1 MKSIAPIGL
10 LAVLLCGGGQASA
23 EGDIQWIRVTVLLE
37 TASGAAHRAEESLV
51 PGGVY
56 SPAEVEQEGRDAI
69 DRKILER
76 VRFLGESMR
85 GVEESM
91 RLATLLARQ
100 YYLPL
105 EVGRKAVLPV
115 IDLNPRLG
123 VVFSPLRFAGKR
135 AVCKVQILEPEG
147 PEASPDFTGEP
158 ITLRLQGANLQDVL
172 KVFTKITQ
180 TEIAIDPS
188 VEATVSVDLRDV
200 PWDQALDLI
209 LRTNGLGW
217 VKENGG
223 LRVAPLDE
231 MSRRKRVRTDATIDL
246 PRGSWGSRTIASRG
260 DAENP
265 TMVLV
270 VESVDGPPDLVAERD
285 GLVHAKKVQLVP
297 PTVDEVEASVGE
309 LAVFSGTVAENGSL
323 RDIRVLAAPS
333 SKYSDRL
340 LESLESWRLHLVLN
354 EEGRR
359 QEAVVGYGL
368 RLMPQRMLARIGSI
382 DHIGFEISGSPVDN
396 SPNQYR
402 VRALVTDLDA
412 GVVISAPQVTMLKG
426 EEAVVRSGLVAPS
439 GQPSEFLMKV
449 NVAEDGSHLSYSWTV
464 TVDGKI
470 VSSHKAEFE
479 L

>member
-1 MKSIAPIGL
+1 MKRIALIAL
-10 LAVLLCGGGQASA
+10 SAALFWVGGPVSA
-23 EGDIQWIRVTVLLE
+23 EEDIQWIRVTVFLE

-56 SPAEVEQEGRDAI
+56 SPTEVEQVGQEAI
-69 DRKILER
+69 DQKILER

-105 EVGRKAVLPV
+105 EVGKEAVLPA

-123 VVFSPLRFAGKR
+123 IVFTPLRFVGNR
-135 AVCKVQILEPEG
+135 AVCKVQFLEPEG
-147 PEASPDFTGEP
+147 PEGSQEFTGES
-158 ITLRLQGANLQDVL
+158 ITLRLQDADLRMVLQT
-172 KVFTKITQ
+172 FSKIAHI
-180 TEIAIDPS
+180 EITIDP
-188 VEATVSVDLRDV
+188 AVSGEVTVDLRDV

-209 LRTNGLGW
+209 LRINGLGW

-223 LRVAPLDE
+223 LQVAPLE
-231 MSRRKRVRTDATIDL
+231 ELSSRKRVRTDATINL
-246 PRGSWGSRTIASRG
+246 PRGSWGSATIASRG
-260 DAENP
+260 DADNP

-270 VESVDGPPDLVAERD
+270 VESVEGAPDLVAERD

-297 PTVDEVEASVGE
+297 PNVKEVEASVGE
-309 LAVFSGTVAENGSL
+309 LAVFRGTVTEDGGL
-323 RDIRVLAAPS
+323 RDIEVLAAPS
-333 SKYSDRL
+333 SSYSRRL
-340 LESLESWRLHLVLN
+340 LESLERWRFHLVLD
-354 EEGRR
+354 EAGRR
-359 QEAVVGYGL
+359 QEAVVGYGV
-368 RLMPQRMLARIGSI
+368 RLMAQRVLASIGSI
-382 DHIGFEISGSPVDN
+382 EHVGFEISGSPVPG
-396 SPNQYR
+396 SPDQYL

-412 GVVISAPQVTMLKG
+412 GVVISAPQITMMMG
-426 EEAVVRSGLVAPS
+426 EEAVVRTDFVAPS

-449 NVAEDGSHLSYSWTV
+449 KVAEDGSRLSYSWTV